1 MSASVAAYRR
11 ALSTPGARG
20 PVVASL
26 FARLPIAMIGL
37 AALLYVQREYGSY
50 GPAGLVS
57 AGTLVGVAVGSV
69 AQGRLMDAF
78 GATRPMLVVV
88 AVYAGFVTAGCLT
101 IQAHGPV
108 PLLVLLALGIG
119 AFEPQV
125 GSASRAMWPRLLPAG
140 ADRDAALAYEAISM
154 EVFFILGPGVAG
166 LLAAAPWAGT
176 GLVAGAALMIVGS
189 LAFVLNPT
197 IRGHR
202 PVRGTGSRSVLGAL
216 ASPGLRTVALAAFG
230 FGVVVG
236 FVEVAVPASATAAG
250 HEAAGGLLLSLFS
263 VTSVAFGLV
272 YGVRPW
278 PRPMRLRLPALLA
291 GFAALVALLSVP
303 TGLVGLAVA
312 LLVAGCLITPQS
324 TAHSAAVELVA
335 PAGTATEAF
344 GWIVTAVT
352 LGLAGGQSISGQLT
366 AAHGPRPA
374 FLLAAGA
381 GLVLAGLLWLLR
393 GTIGGDHPEPRSDTP
408 AEPPVPAGV

>member
-1 MSASVAAYRR
+1 M
-11 ALSTPGARG
+11 
-20 PVVASL
+20 VASL

-57 AGTLVGVAVGSV
+57 AGTLVGVAAGSV
-69 AQGRLMDAF
+69 VQGRLMDAF

-88 AVYAGFVTAGCLT
+88 AGYAGFVTVGCLT
-101 IQAHGPV
+101 IEAHGPV

-119 AFEPQV
+119 VFEPQV

-140 ADRDAALAYEAISM
+140 PNRDAALAYEAISM
-154 EVFFILGPGVAG
+154 EVFFILGPGIAG
-166 LLAAAPWAGT
+166 LLAVAPWAGT
-176 GLVAGAALMIVGS
+176 GLVAGAALMIAGS
-189 LAFVLNPT
+189 LVFVLNPT
-197 IRGHR
+197 IREHR
-202 PVRGTGSRSVLGAL
+202 PRRGAGGRSVLGAL

-230 FGVVVG
+230 FGAVVG

-250 HEAAGGLLLSLFS
+250 HGAAGGLLLSLSS
-263 VTSVAFGLV
+263 VSSVAFGLV

-278 PRPMRLRLPALLA
+278 PRAMRLRLPALLA

-303 TGLVGLAVA
+303 AGLVGLAVA

-374 FLLAAGA
+374 FLLAAGV

-393 GTIGGDHPEPRSDTP
+393 GTIGAGHPATRADSPVEPQI
-408 AEPPVPAGV
+408 PAGV